1 METAGREREH
11 ADGARDKNRIGW
23 VGRTPGR
30 AAGCLPGTAWVCSH
44 LCWSARDS
52 RLHQHQRYQT
62 MKHRWKPSASEDQ
75 RIKHAEINLDRAANG
90 SLVCVEEL
98 HFLIYLSGKQ
108 TQLQKTRIK
117 AKALTMNND

>member
-1 METAGREREH
+1 
-11 ADGARDKNRIGW
+11 
-23 VGRTPGR
+23 
-30 AAGCLPGTAWVCSH
+30 
-44 LCWSARDS
+44 
-52 RLHQHQRYQT
+52 

-75 RIKHAEINLDRAANG
+75 RIKHAEINLDRATNG
-90 SLVCVEEL
+90 SLVCVRVEEL